1 MEIDEMINIQRKC
14 RKRAKSIVKR
24 AYRLYDRI
32 WTDRIRVTSEL
43 EATGLV
49 GKINSIM
56 PNLLLR
62 KGDAPDINETAS
74 VYGFAS
80 GQALAE
86 YLAAYEPRGKHEDA
100 VYKRLVEKA
109 FAHLPLDEY
118 EVAYGMETRELAA
131 LLRECKAMARD
142 CTQQAYEKYDE
153 IWAGKIRI
161 TPELQKHGKEVIA
174 EINGKMP
181 NLLTHDPGRSA
192 LDQVAM
198 LYDFETSQDLVD
210 YLLAY
215 EPRGASQEAICD
227 QLVREA
233 LGLHDLPPAQEFAGG
248 VDQVPF

>member
-1 MEIDEMINIQRKC
+1 MEIEEMINIQRKC
-14 RKRAKSIVKR
+14 RKRAKAIVKR
-24 AYRLYDRI
+24 TYRLYDRI
-32 WTDRIRVTSEL
+32 WTDRIRVTPEL
-43 EATGLV
+43 EATGLI
-49 GKINSIM
+49 GKINGIM

-62 KGDAPDINETAS
+62 KGEAPDIEETAS
-74 VYGFAS
+74 VYGFAG

-86 YLAAYEPRGKHEDA
+86 YLAAYEPRKKREDA
-100 VYKRLVEKA
+100 VYKRLAERA

-118 EVAYGMETRELAA
+118 QVACDMDTRDLVA

-142 CTQQAYEKYDE
+142 CTMQAYEKYDE

-161 TPELQKHGKEVIA
+161 TPELQKHGKDVIA

-181 NLLTHDPGRSA
+181 NLLTHDPSRSA

-215 EPRGASQEAICD
+215 EPRRASQEAFCD
-227 QLVREA
+227 RLIRET
-233 LGLHDLPPAQEFAGG
+233 LGLAPEVVSEPLDGEI
-248 VDQVPF
+248 DQVPF